1 MAKLTGLERKIA
13 KMNFG
18 YKARKEFYN
27 QIISLTRAGISKTD
41 ALRMIWDVT
50 SYEGLKPKE
59 GVPLVVRDITDGLKE
74 GKTFGQAL
82 AYWVPKDELMVIEA
96 IENSTD
102 FAGNLEEFLEL
113 SEMKKGIRGKII
125 GGLAY
130 PVFLLSIV
138 FAVIIYFGINV
149 VPQVAAVIPEDRW
162 TGPAAVL
169 RWMAYF
175 ANNWTVPTL
184 SGMAIGL
191 LAIYISLPRWV
202 KNGRVFADKMP
213 FYSTYRMYS
222 GISFLT
228 SIAALAK
235 GGVPVV
241 NAIERIRMNTSPYV
255 RYRLDKVL
263 RNMLDGQNFGSALY
277 RAGTGWPDN
286 KMSLSIKVFAETKD
300 LGENLSRM
308 SREWLKESDSIITRN
323 MGMLKSFSMVL
334 MFAVIMSIIAG
345 IYSLQG
351 QISMG
356 GD

>member
-1 MAKLTGLERKIA
+1 MAKMSGFERKIA

-27 QIISLTRAGISKTD
+27 QIISLSRAGVSKTD
-41 ALRMIWDVT
+41 ALRMIWDV
-50 SYEGLKPKE
+50 SSFEGKKPKE
-59 GVPLVVRDITDGLKE
+59 GIPMVVTDVMNGLKE

-82 AYWVPKDELMVIEA
+82 SFWVPRDELMVIEA
-96 IENSTD
+96 IENSND

-125 GGLAY
+125 GGLGY

-149 VPQVAAVIPEDRW
+149 VPQVAAVIPEERW
-162 TGPAAVL
+162 TGPAAML

-175 ANNWTVPTL
+175 ANNFTIPTL
-184 SGMAIGL
+184 STMFIGL
-191 LAIYISLPRWV
+191 IAIYISLPRWV
-202 KNGRVFADKMP
+202 KNGRSFADNFP

-241 NAIERIRMNTSPYV
+241 NAIERIRTNTTPYV

-308 SREWLKESDSIITRN
+308 SREWLKESDAVITRN
-323 MGMLKSFSMVL
+323 MGVLKTFSMVL